1 MKIGD
6 GEMLE
11 LSKSYNI
18 KLNENLQTISEK
30 LKKYEI
36 ENCGIRKISELYF
49 AKKGLEIKKIKKMSE
64 IDEYLVIVSEDDK
77 KEVRLYNENEYNASL
92 ENLAFG
98 AELFYMLD
106 YRILFGIKKR
116 ILSYKYNDIL
126 FYVQEVED
134 KNVFVSFS
142 KEEPLENIMT
152 VVNEISNVL
161 NIDANNVKWE
171 NVEQIVFFDE
181 MD

>member
-1 MKIGD
+1 
-6 GEMLE
+6 
-11 LSKSYNI
+11 
-18 KLNENLQTISEK
+18 
-30 LKKYEI
+30 
-36 ENCGIRKISELYF
+36 
-49 AKKGLEIKKIKKMSE
+49 MSE